1 MTELTPAATADARE
15 LGIGSD
21 PNNPLVLKVQDW
33 LVSQGLRTSSVAT
46 TLNQC
51 CERMLAAGIP
61 LWRAHMAYST
71 LHPLFASQSITWTR
85 AQGVDAQSHPHGVY
99 FDGWH
104 KSPLKHMIDNE
115 LPYLRRRLRGAGAM
129 LDFPMLEELRDAGGT
144 DYLGYAVEFG
154 GDTHTLAEKDGI
166 AGSWCT
172 DQESGFSAQDLN
184 ALLRLQQTLAL
195 TVKVQIREQI
205 TRNILSTYLGSDAGH
220 QVLSGNIQRGDGER
234 IRAIIWYSDMRAST
248 ALADS
253 LTGAQFL
260 DALNSYFECSAGA
273 VIANDGE
280 VLRFVGDAVLGIF
293 PVRDGEPREPARS
306 AINAALEANSRLV
319 ALNAEREAQGKP
331 AVDFGL
337 ALHLGE
343 VMFGN
348 IGVPERLEFSVTGP
362 AANEVARMEDLTKA
376 LGVRIVVSAE
386 CAKAAGNGL
395 YSLGCHVLRGVHEPK
410 EVFGIEALKPSSLG

>member
-1 MTELTPAATADARE
+1 MHGIDAE
-15 LGIGSD
+15 
-21 PNNPLVLKVQDW
+21 
-33 LVSQGLRTSSVAT
+33 
-46 TLNQC
+46 
-51 CERMLAAGIP
+51 
-61 LWRAHMAYST
+61 
-71 LHPLFASQSITWTR
+71 
-85 AQGVDAQSHPHGVY
+85 SHPHGVQ
-99 FDGWH
+99 FDGWM
-104 KSPLKHMIDNE
+104 KSPLKFMIDNE

-129 LDFPMLEELRDAGGT
+129 LDYPMLEELHGAGGT
-144 DYLGYAVEFG
+144 DYLAYAVEFG
-154 GDTHTLAEKDGI
+154 GDAQTLAEKDGI

-172 DQESGFSAQDLN
+172 DQEGGFSAQDLS

-205 TRNILSTYLGSDAGH
+205 TRNILSTYLGSDAGQ
-220 QVLSGNIQRGDGER
+220 QVLSGHIQRGDGER
-234 IRAIIWYSDMRAST
+234 IHAVIWYSDMRAST

-260 DALNSYFECSAGA
+260 EALNSYFECSAGA
-273 VIANDGE
+273 VIANEGE

-293 PVRDGEPREPARS
+293 PVRDGDSRQPARQ
-306 AINAALEANSRLV
+306 AVKAALEANSRLQ
-319 ALNAEREAQGKP
+319 ALNAVRESEGKP

-362 AANEVARMEDLTKA
+362 AANEVARMEDLTKV

-386 CAKAAGNGL
+386 CANAAGNGL
-395 YSLGCHVLRGVHEPK
+395 YSLGQHELRGVHEPK
-410 EVFGIEALKPSSLG
+410 EVFALSALRAPQIDS